1 MEHILIIIFQILFM
15 LASLLFRQGDRYVL
29 GNKKVHTGTKIL
41 YFTIHAIAVILHFIF
56 YNRITINII
65 VFASSCFIISCIM
78 TISGIYCKKQY
89 YKILRERILSLP
101 DLNSMSDQDIRN
113 YFIQEYDEVYF
124 MDEIGKMVKK
134 IEKDRS

>member
-1 MEHILIIIFQILFM
+1 
-15 LASLLFRQGDRYVL
+15 
-29 GNKKVHTGTKIL
+29 
-41 YFTIHAIAVILHFIF
+41 
-56 YNRITINII
+56 
-65 VFASSCFIISCIM
+65 M